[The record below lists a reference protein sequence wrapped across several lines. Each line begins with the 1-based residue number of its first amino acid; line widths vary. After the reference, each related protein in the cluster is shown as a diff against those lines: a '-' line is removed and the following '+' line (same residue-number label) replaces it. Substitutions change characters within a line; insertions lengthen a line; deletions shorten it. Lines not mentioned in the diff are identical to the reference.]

1 MPVFRTTRPVAHS
14 PANMFALVA
23 DVEAY
28 PQFLP
33 LCTGLK
39 IRKRGTTPEGLEQL
53 TADMEVGYKAIRE
66 TFTSRV
72 TLDPANL
79 KILVE
84 YVNGPFSHLENRWTF
99 GPGQAAQD
107 QAGLGQAGLGQ
118 NCLIDFYIDYAF
130 KSRMLG
136 LLMGSM
142 FDAAFRR
149 FTAAF
154 EKRADAV
161 YGTRQQSLKA

>member
-1 MPVFRTTRPVAHS
+1 MPIFRTTKNVAHS
-14 PANMFALVA
+14 PVDMFDLVA
-23 DVEAY
+23 DIEQY

-39 IRKRGTTPEGLEQL
+39 IRKRGETPEGLELL

-66 TFTSRV
+66 KFTSRV
-72 TLDPANL
+72 TLDKAKL
-79 KILVE
+79 QILVE
-84 YVNGPFSHLENRWTF
+84 YVDGPFSHMQNSWTF
-99 GPGQAAQD
+99 APAPSGG
-107 QAGLGQAGLGQ
+107 
-118 NCLIDFYIDYAF
+118 CRIEFFIDYAF

-142 FDAAFRR
+142 FETAFRR

-161 YGTRQQSLKA
+161 YGSPTRSRDQSQ

>member
-14 PANMFALVA
+14 PADMFDLVA
-23 DVEAY
+23 DVETY

-39 IRKRGTTPEGLEQL
+39 IRKRGVTPEGLEQL
-53 TADMEVGYKAIRE
+53 IADMEVGYKAIRE
-66 TFTSRV
+66 KFTSRV
-72 TLDPANL
+72 TLDRPNL
-79 KILVE
+79 AILVE
-84 YVNGPFSHLENRWTF
+84 YIDGPFSRMENRWTF
-99 GPGQAAQD
+99 APGAA
-107 QAGLGQAGLGQ
+107 GQAGTCAVG
-118 NCLIDFYIDYAF
+118 FYIDYAF
-130 KSRMLG
+130 RNRMLG

-161 YGTRQQSLKA
+161 YGKHSTEA

>member
-1 MPVFRTTRPVAHS
+1 MPVFRTTKTVAHT
-14 PANMFALVA
+14 PADMFALVA
-23 DVEAY
+23 DIEAY

-39 IRKRGTTPEGLEQL
+39 IRKRGASPEGLEQL

-66 TFTSRV
+66 KFTSRV
-72 TLDPANL
+72 TLDRANL

-84 YVNGPFSHLENRWTF
+84 YVDGPFSHMKNSWTF
-99 GPGQAAQD
+99 SPAAAGQ
-107 QAGLGQAGLGQ
+107 GG
-118 NCLIDFYIDYAF
+118 CLIEFFIDYAF

-142 FDAAFRR
+142 FETAFRR

-161 YGTRQQSLKA
+161 YGAKSTKS

>member
-1 MPVFRTTRPVAHS
+1 MSVFRTSKSVAH
-14 PANMFALVA
+14 PASDMFDLVA

-39 IRKRGTTPEGLEQL
+39 IRKRGETPEGLEQL

-66 TFTSRV
+66 KFTSRV
-72 TLDPANL
+72 TLDRPNL
-79 KILVE
+79 QILVE
-84 YVNGPFSHLENRWTF
+84 YVDGPFSHMQNTWTF
-99 GPGQAAQD
+99 APAKSGQG
-107 QAGLGQAGLGQ
+107 AGST
-118 NCLIDFYIDYAF
+118 IEFFIDYAF
-130 KSRMLG
+130 KSRLLG

-142 FDAAFRR
+142 FDTAFRR

-161 YGTRQQSLKA
+161 YGVRLTKP

>member
-1 MPVFRTTRPVAHS
+1 MPVFRTAKTVPHS
-14 PANMFALVA
+14 RADMFDLIA

-39 IRKRGTTPEGLEQL
+39 VRKRGQTPEGLEQL

-66 TFTSRV
+66 KFTSRV
-72 TLDPANL
+72 TLDRPNL
-79 KILVE
+79 RILVE
-84 YVNGPFSHLENRWTF
+84 YIDGPFSRMENSWTF
-99 GPGQAAQD
+99 APGAAGQA
-107 QAGLGQAGLGQ
+107 
-118 NCLIDFYIDYAF
+118 NTCSVEFYIDYAF

-142 FDAAFRR
+142 FDTAFRR

-154 EKRADAV
+154 EKRADVV
-161 YGTRQQSLKA
+161 YAKTSTQV